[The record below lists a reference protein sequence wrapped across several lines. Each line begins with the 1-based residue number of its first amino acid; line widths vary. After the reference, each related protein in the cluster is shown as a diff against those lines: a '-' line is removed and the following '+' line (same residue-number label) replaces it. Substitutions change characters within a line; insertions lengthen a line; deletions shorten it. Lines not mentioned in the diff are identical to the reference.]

1 MAAQPFGTGS
11 ALPPTEWNSSAAN
24 VYTRVQ
30 MMACVRAGVIALLLL
45 GILAFIVLF

>member
-1 MAAQPFGTGS
+1 MAAQPFGPGS
-11 ALPPTEWNSSAAN
+11 ALPSTEWSSSPH
-24 VYTRVQ
+24 VYTRGQ

>member
-1 MAAQPFGTGS
+1 
-11 ALPPTEWNSSAAN
+11 
-24 VYTRVQ
+24 